1 MRLAASRGRGA
12 RRDPPL
18 QSARALVMIA
28 PLVSTILAE
37 HCEILMNCPV
47 NPEDNVQLRLAAW
60 ETDSAAIRAVRNTV
74 FSAEQGISEKLDF
87 DGRDHECV
95 HVLARL
101 ENGES
106 IGTAR
111 MLPDGHVGRI
121 AVHERWR
128 GKGVGTRL
136 VEYLSQAAR
145 DRGFSEIYLHSQVQA
160 AAFYSRLGFETR
172 GDTFMEAGI
181 EHVLMVRAL

>member
-1 MRLAASRGRGA
+1 
-12 RRDPPL
+12 
-18 QSARALVMIA
+18 
-28 PLVSTILAE
+28 
-37 HCEILMNCPV
+37 MNCPV
-47 NPEDNVQLRLAAW
+47 NAEDEVQIRLAAW
-60 ETDSAAIRAVRNTV
+60 ETDRAAIRAVRNSV
-74 FSAEQGISEKLDF
+74 FSVEQGISERLDF
-87 DGRDHECV
+87 DGRDHECT

-101 ENGES
+101 DDGES

-121 AVHERWR
+121 AVQKPWR

-136 VEYLSQAAR
+136 VECLSEVAR
-145 DRGFSEIYLHSQVQA
+145 DRGFSEIHLHSQTQA

-181 EHVLMVRAL
+181 EHVLMVRSL

>member
-1 MRLAASRGRGA
+1 MN
-12 RRDPPL
+12 PL
-18 QSARALVMIA
+18 D
-28 PLVSTILAE
+28 T
-37 HCEILMNCPV
+37 
-47 NPEDNVQLRLAAW
+47 VQVRLAAW

-74 FSAEQGISEKLDF
+74 FSVEQGIPETLDF

-101 ENGES
+101 GDGEC

-121 AVHERWR
+121 AVHREWR

-136 VEYLSQAAR
+136 VEHLSEVAR
-145 DRGFSEIYLHSQVQA
+145 ERGFTEIHLHSQVQA
-160 AAFYSRLGFETR
+160 AGFYSRLEFEAR

-181 EHVLMVRAL
+181 EHVLMVRSL